1 MTQLLI
7 GLVLFFAGHSVSI
20 VNVAWRDA
28 MAARLGEWTWK
39 GLYSL
44 LALAGLAL
52 IIMGYADARFDAAPL
67 YQSPN
72 WLRNLALVLLL
83 PVFPLLVSTY
93 FPGRISR
100 AAKHPTLLATK
111 LWATAHLLVNGTLA
125 DLLLFGSFL
134 AWAVADRISMKR
146 RVQRPLPGAPDSAW
160 NDLIAVVV
168 GLGVYAGL
176 LMGLHYW
183 LFGVSAAPL

>member
-1 MTQLLI
+1 MGLLLL

-44 LALAGLAL
+44 VALAGLAL
-52 IIMGYADARFDAAPL
+52 IIMGYASARMDAAPL
-67 YQSPN
+67 YESPT
-72 WLRNLALVLLL
+72 WLRNLALVFLL

-93 FPGRISR
+93 FPGRVSR

-111 LWATAHLLVNGTLA
+111 LWATAHLLVNGTPA

-134 AWAVADRISMKR
+134 AWAVAERISMKR
-146 RVQRPLPGAPDSAW
+146 RVQRPLPGAPASAW
-160 NDLIAVVV
+160 NDLIALVV
-168 GLGVYAGL
+168 GLGIYGALV
-176 LMGLHYW
+176 MGLHLW

>member
-1 MTQLLI
+1 MTLLLV

-28 MAARLGEWTWK
+28 MAARLGEWPWK

-44 LALAGLAL
+44 LALVGLGL
-52 IIMGYADARFDAAPL
+52 IIVGYADARFDAAPL
-67 YQSPN
+67 YVSPN

-111 LWATAHLLVNGTLA
+111 LWATTHLLVNGTTA

-146 RVQRPLPGAPDSAW
+146 RVQRPLPGAPASAW
-160 NDLIAVVV
+160 NDPIAVVV
-168 GLGVYAGL
+168 GLGVYAAL
-176 LMGLHYW
+176 LMGVHSW